1 MFLQI
6 KVRLS
11 SLEEQYSYNTKEQN
25 QTLTLQFEMIR
36 ITTILYEFTHVFTA
50 AKESLHLGRLF
61 SIQSLTPRM
70 LKDCS

>member
-25 QTLTLQFEMIR
+25 QTLTLQFKMIR

-50 AKESLHLGRLF
+50 AKESLHL
-61 SIQSLTPRM
+61 
-70 LKDCS
+70 